1 MKKVLL
7 ALAIVFIALTFIG
20 AIYVLENNGLA
31 NAGYAVIP
39 MMIACAFLAG
49 YRACKNREDND
60 KPTE

>member
-1 MKKVLL
+1 MKRVLL
-7 ALAIVFIALTFIG
+7 TLAIAFTVFTFVG
-20 AIYVLENNGLA
+20 GIYVLVNNGLA

-49 YRACKNREDND
+49 YRVCKNKEDND